1 MKCFQGNNDLL
12 QKKNTMFNNSPT
24 RFPNHFVIDDEEDE
38 QEISVIAPPSNQSSC
53 TEKRVMSPTIFRFKF
68 EDQTIEAL
76 HYFAKVHQYDDRHAF
91 KEAWEKWCDENMDI
105 IRTET
110 NRLTS
115 LEYDGDV
122 VDKMF
127 KSVRYYYR
135 KKSDMKSVTQKRKT
149 YVGVTSTLIDAMNQH
164 IMVNITNKKFKPSN
178 GFDEFCMEQR
188 TILQE
193 EVNSLFQSGV
203 QDPDDIKEK
212 IKKTYKNRY
221 FMIIK
226 SFTSNN
232 TNSV

>member
-1 MKCFQGNNDLL
+1 M
-12 QKKNTMFNNSPT
+12 
-24 RFPNHFVIDDEEDE
+24 HFAAKEVQPYFIIENEDDEDNEE
-38 QEISVIAPPSNQSSC
+38 EIISSAAASTNQNQNPNNIIDLTLTS
-53 TEKRVMSPTIFRFKF
+53 EERVMSPTIFRFKF

-91 KEAWEKWCDENMDI
+91 KEAWQKWCEENMDI

-135 KKSDMKSVTQKRKT
+135 KKSDEKTSPQKRKT

-164 IMVNITNKKFKPSN
+164 ITMNMINKKYKPSN
-178 GFDEFCMEQR
+178 GFDDFCMVNKSL
-188 TILQE
+188 LQQ

-203 QDPDDIKEK
+203 QEPNEIKGK
-212 IKKTYKNRY
+212 MKKTYKNRY

-226 SFTSNN
+226 SLNSNN
-232 TNSV
+232 SL